1 MITSLDHH
9 LHHLGFVSGGFHLG
23 QGSTMD
29 ELGAQSSGLPISET
43 EFYWCTAALLCLP
56 TGYGSSHAKAEVEL
70 SKQPTEPEVFTFL
83 LSDLLQTYGL

>member
-29 ELGAQSSGLPISET
+29 ELGAQSSGLPISERV
-43 EFYWCTAALLCLP
+43 LLVHSRTPVSTHWLWQ
-56 TGYGSSHAKAEVEL
+56 L
-70 SKQPTEPEVFTFL
+70 SR
-83 LSDLLQTYGL
+83 

>member
-43 EFYWCTAALLCLP
+43 EFCWCTAALLCLP
-56 TGYGSSHAKAEVEL
+56 TGASSGFAHLKSVSAA
-70 SKQPTEPEVFTFL
+70 SSQGACL
-83 LSDLLQTYGL
+83 LEE